1 MKRIGLITIIV
12 LLLITAV
19 IKVGYSLNSG
29 QPPSD
34 ISHNTAPEKTE
45 IPVSNNHSDS
55 DKNSTK
61 APEKTPEVTIQPT
74 AAPDSSVP
82 VHPKKTIVIDAGHQK
97 NADSGLEPIGPGA
110 SEKKPKVSSGT
121 EGVKS
126 GLAEYELNLQVAKK
140 LSKALKKE
148 GYSVIMVRTGNNVN
162 ISNSE
167 RAAVANDADA
177 DAFIRIHADGSDD
190 PDAAGAMTI
199 CPTSENPYCG
209 KKVYKA
215 SKRLSENVI
224 EAMTESMGCRS
235 RGVWETDTMSGINWC
250 KVPVTIVE
258 MGFMSNPQED
268 LKMADN
274 SYQDK
279 IVEGMVNGINN
290 YFD

>member
-1 MKRIGLITIIV
+1 MKKKVGLIIIINV
-12 LLLITAV
+12 LLIILITTAI
-19 IKVGYSLNSG
+19 IKMRYNKNSE

-34 ISHNTAPEKTE
+34 ISYNTL
-45 IPVSNNHSDS
+45 
-55 DKNSTK
+55 
-61 APEKTPEVTIQPT
+61 PEKTPEVTFQPT
-74 AAPDSSVP
+74 ATPASSALP
-82 VHPKKTIVIDAGHQK
+82 HQSKTIVIDAGHQK
-97 NADSGLEPIGPGA
+97 SANSELEPIGPGA

-121 EGVKS
+121 EGVRS

-140 LSKALKKE
+140 LSKALKKN
-148 GYSVIMVRTGNNVN
+148 GYSVIMVRTDNDVN

-215 SKRLSENVI
+215 SKRLSENMI
-224 EAMTESMGCRS
+224 KAMTKSMGCRS

-268 LKMADN
+268 LKMADS

-290 YFD
+290 YFEQNT